1 MSDQIQSR
9 VDEDGNV
16 FVVDVNGERL
26 IGQYPDVT
34 PEEAIAFF
42 ERKFTDTNSSL
53 VLIEQRLK
61 RKASTKELSESLK
74 KIQKAVEEKAGIGN
88 YEALQVRID
97 TINKEISLLA
107 ESESAEKTL
116 AVEKSRAER
125 EQIVSEI
132 EKLAAQDPAK
142 IQWKKTTADVDALF
156 ASWQNLQKTGPRLP
170 KAEADE
176 LWKRF
181 RTARQ
186 TLDKLRRNFFSSLD
200 SQSKEAK
207 LVKEQ
212 LITQAEKL
220 DATSSSSV
228 AAYRELLEKWKKA
241 PRAGKKTDDA
251 LWDRFK
257 ACGDKLYQAKKEADT
272 AEDESYA
279 GNLDVKLAIL
289 VEAEKLTS
297 AEDPVSARA
306 ELNNLQKKWEKAG
319 KVPRAH
325 FKSTEDRMKKVEFAV
340 KKLEEK
346 HWQDSNPE
354 KIARSE
360 GLAGQ
365 IEEKIDKL
373 TSELLV
379 AQKDN
384 NVSKIAELE
393 SAISTQK
400 EWLDVLK

>member
-42 ERKFTDTNSSL
+42 ERKFNDTNSSL
-53 VLIEQRLK
+53 VIIEQRLK
-61 RKASTKELSESLK
+61 RKASTKELTESLK
-74 KIQKAVEEKAGIGN
+74 KVQKAVEEKTGIGN

-97 TINKEISLLA
+97 AIHQEIKLLA
-107 ESESAEKTL
+107 ETESAEKTL
-116 AVEKSRAER
+116 AVEKARADR
-125 EQIVSEI
+125 ELIVTEI

-142 IQWKKTTADVDALF
+142 IQWKKTTADADALF
-156 ASWQNLQKTGPRLP
+156 AAWQNLQKTGPRIP
-170 KAEADE
+170 KTEADE

-186 TLDKLRRNFFSSLD
+186 TLDKLRRNFFASLD

-207 LVKEQ
+207 SVKEQ
-212 LITQAEKL
+212 LISQAEKL

-279 GNLDVKLAIL
+279 GNLDVKLGIL
-289 VEAEKLTS
+289 AEAEKLTS
-297 AEDPVSARA
+297 SEDPVSARA

-325 FKSTEDRMKKVEFAV
+325 FKSTEDRMKKVELAV

-365 IEEKIDKL
+365 IEEKIEKL
-373 TSELLV
+373 TAELLI
-379 AQKDN
+379 AKKEN
-384 NVSKIAELE
+384 NVSQIAEIE
-393 SAISTQK
+393 SAITTQK

>member
-1 MSDQIQSR
+1 MSVQIQSR

-26 IGQYPDVT
+26 IGQYPDVS
-34 PEEAIAFF
+34 PAEAIAFF

-53 VLIEQRLK
+53 VIIEQRLK
-61 RKASTKELSESLK
+61 RKASTKELTESLK
-74 KIQKAVEEKAGIGN
+74 KVQKAVEEKAGIGN
-88 YEALQVRID
+88 YDALQVRID
-97 TINKEISLLA
+97 TVLKEISLLA

-116 AVEKSRAER
+116 AVEKARADR
-125 EQIVSEI
+125 EQIVTEI

-156 ASWQNLQKTGPRLP
+156 TSWQNLQKTGPRLP

-186 TLDKLRRNFFSSLD
+186 TLDKLRKNFFASLD

-207 LVKEQ
+207 SVKEQ
-212 LITQAEKL
+212 LITQAEML
-220 DATSSSSV
+220 DATSSSSI

-289 VEAEKLTS
+289 AEAEKLTS

-400 EWLDVLK
+400 EWLNVLK

>member
-26 IGQYPDVT
+26 IGQYPDVS
-34 PEEAIAFF
+34 PVEAIAFF

-53 VLIEQRLK
+53 VIIEQRLK
-61 RKASTKELSESLK
+61 RKASTKELTESLK
-74 KIQKAVEEKAGIGN
+74 KVQKAVEEKAGIGN
-88 YEALQVRID
+88 YDALQVRID
-97 TINKEISLLA
+97 TVLKEISLLA

-116 AVEKSRAER
+116 AVEKARADR
-125 EQIVSEI
+125 EQIVTEI
-132 EKLAAQDPAK
+132 EKLADQDPAK

-156 ASWQNLQKTGPRLP
+156 ASWQNLQKSGPRLP

-186 TLDKLRRNFFSSLD
+186 TLDKLRRNFFASLD

-207 LVKEQ
+207 SVKEQ
-212 LITQAEKL
+212 LITQAEML
-220 DATSSSSV
+220 DATSSSSI

-289 VEAEKLTS
+289 AEAEKLTS

-325 FKSTEDRMKKVEFAV
+325 FKSTEDRMRKVEFAV

-393 SAISTQK
+393 SAISTQQ
-400 EWLDVLK
+400 EWLNVLK

>member
-26 IGQYPDVT
+26 IGQYPDVS
-34 PEEAIAFF
+34 PAEAIAFF

-53 VLIEQRLK
+53 VIIEQRLK
-61 RKASTKELSESLK
+61 RKASTKELTESLK
-74 KIQKAVEEKAGIGN
+74 KVQKAVEEKAGIGN
-88 YEALQVRID
+88 YDALQVRID
-97 TINKEISLLA
+97 TVLKEISLLA

-116 AVEKSRAER
+116 AVEKARADR
-125 EQIVSEI
+125 EQIVTKI

-156 ASWQNLQKTGPRLP
+156 TSWQNLQKTGPRLP

-186 TLDKLRRNFFSSLD
+186 TLDKLRRNFFASLD

-207 LVKEQ
+207 SVKEQ
-212 LITQAEKL
+212 LITQAEML
-220 DATSSSSV
+220 DATSSSSI

-289 VEAEKLTS
+289 AEAEKLTS

-306 ELNNLQKKWEKAG
+306 ELNKLQRKWEKAG

-325 FKSTEDRMKKVEFAV
+325 FKSTEDRMKKVEFAI

-400 EWLDVLK
+400 EWLNVLK

>member
-97 TINKEISLLA
+97 TVHKEISLLA

>member
-26 IGQYPDVT
+26 IGQYPDVS
-34 PEEAIAFF
+34 PAEAIAFF

-61 RKASTKELSESLK
+61 RKASTKELTESLK
-74 KIQKAVEEKAGIGN
+74 KVQKAVEEKAGIGN
-88 YEALQVRID
+88 YDALQVRID
-97 TINKEISLLA
+97 TIHKEISLLA

-116 AVEKSRAER
+116 AVEKARADR
-125 EQIVSEI
+125 EQIVTEI

-156 ASWQNLQKTGPRLP
+156 ASWQNLQKSGPRLP

-186 TLDKLRRNFFSSLD
+186 TLDKLRRNFFASLD

-207 LVKEQ
+207 SVKEQ
-212 LITQAEKL
+212 LITQAEML
-220 DATSSSSV
+220 DATSSSSI

-289 VEAEKLTS
+289 AEAEKLTS

-400 EWLDVLK
+400 EWLNVLK

>member
-34 PEEAIAFF
+34 PEEAIGFF
-42 ERKFTDTNSSL
+42 ERKFNDTNSSL
-53 VLIEQRLK
+53 VIIEQRLK
-61 RKASTKELSESLK
+61 RKASTKELTESLK
-74 KIQKAVEEKAGIGN
+74 KVQKAVEEKAGIGN
-88 YEALQVRID
+88 YDALQVRIE
-97 TINKEISLLA
+97 TMHKEITLLA
-107 ESESAEKTL
+107 ESESADKTL
-116 AVEKSRAER
+116 AVEKARADR
-125 EQIVSEI
+125 EHIVAEI
-132 EKLAAQDPAK
+132 EKIAAQDPAK
-142 IQWKKTTADVDALF
+142 IQWKKTTADVDELF
-156 ASWQNLQKTGPRLP
+156 SSWQNLQKTGPRLP

-186 TLDKLRRNFFSSLD
+186 KLDKLRRNYFASLD

-207 LVKEQ
+207 SVKEQ
-212 LITQAEKL
+212 LISQAEKL

-257 ACGDKLYQAKKEADT
+257 AIGDKLYQAKKEADT

-279 GNLDVKLAIL
+279 GNLDVKLSIL
-289 VEAEKLTS
+289 ADAEKLTS
-297 AEDPVSARA
+297 SEDPVLARA

-325 FKSTEDRMKKVEFAV
+325 FKSTEDRMKKVEFAI

-373 TSELLV
+373 IAELLI
-379 AQKDN
+379 AQKEN
-384 NVSKIAELE
+384 NVSHIAELE

>member
-34 PEEAIAFF
+34 PEEAIGFF
-42 ERKFTDTNSSL
+42 ERKFNDTNSSL
-53 VLIEQRLK
+53 VIIEQRLK
-61 RKASTKELSESLK
+61 RKASTKELTESLK
-74 KIQKAVEEKAGIGN
+74 KVQKAVEEKAGIGN
-88 YEALQVRID
+88 YDALQVRIE
-97 TINKEISLLA
+97 TIHKEITLLA
-107 ESESAEKTL
+107 ESESADKTL
-116 AVEKSRAER
+116 AVEKARADR
-125 EQIVSEI
+125 EHIVAEI
-132 EKLAAQDPAK
+132 EKIAAQDPAK
-142 IQWKKTTADVDALF
+142 IQWKKTTADVDELF
-156 ASWQNLQKTGPRLP
+156 SSWQNLQKTGPRLP

-186 TLDKLRRNFFSSLD
+186 KLDKLRRNFFASLD

-207 LVKEQ
+207 SVKEQ
-212 LITQAEKL
+212 LISQAEKL

-251 LWDRFK
+251 FWDRFK
-257 ACGDKLYQAKKEADT
+257 AIGDKLYQAKKEADT

-279 GNLDVKLAIL
+279 GNLDVKLSIL
-289 VEAEKLTS
+289 ADAEKLTS
-297 AEDPVSARA
+297 SEDPVLARA

-325 FKSTEDRMKKVEFAV
+325 FKSTEDRMKKVEFAI

-373 TSELLV
+373 TAELLI
-379 AQKDN
+379 AQKEN
-384 NVSKIAELE
+384 NVSHIAELE

>member
-26 IGQYPDVT
+26 IGQYPDVS
-34 PEEAIAFF
+34 PAEAIAFF

-53 VLIEQRLK
+53 VIIEQRLK
-61 RKASTKELSESLK
+61 RKASTKELTESLK
-74 KIQKAVEEKAGIGN
+74 KVQKAVEEKAGIGN
-88 YEALQVRID
+88 YDALQVRID
-97 TINKEISLLA
+97 TVLKEISLLA

-116 AVEKSRAER
+116 AVEKARADR
-125 EQIVSEI
+125 EQIVTEI

-156 ASWQNLQKTGPRLP
+156 TSWQNLQKTGPRLP

-207 LVKEQ
+207 SVKEQ

-220 DATSSSSV
+220 DATSTSSV

-289 VEAEKLTS
+289 AEAEKLTS

-400 EWLDVLK
+400 EWLNVLK

>member
-42 ERKFTDTNSSL
+42 ERKFNDTNSSL
-53 VLIEQRLK
+53 VIIEQRLK
-61 RKASTKELSESLK
+61 RKASTKELTESLK
-74 KIQKAVEEKAGIGN
+74 KVQKAVEEKTGIGN

-97 TINKEISLLA
+97 AIHQEIKLLA
-107 ESESAEKTL
+107 ETESAEKTL
-116 AVEKSRAER
+116 AVEKARADR
-125 EQIVSEI
+125 ELIVTEI

-142 IQWKKTTADVDALF
+142 IQWKKTTADADALF
-156 ASWQNLQKTGPRLP
+156 AAWQNLQKTGPRLP
-170 KAEADE
+170 KTEADE

-186 TLDKLRRNFFSSLD
+186 TLDKLRRNFFASLD

-207 LVKEQ
+207 SVKEQ
-212 LITQAEKL
+212 LISQAEKL

-279 GNLDVKLAIL
+279 GNLDVKLGIL
-289 VEAEKLTS
+289 AEAEKLTS
-297 AEDPVSARA
+297 SEDPASARA

-325 FKSTEDRMKKVEFAV
+325 FKSTEDRMKKVELAV

-346 HWQDSNPE
+346 QWQDSNPE

-373 TSELLV
+373 TVDLLI
-379 AQKDN
+379 AKKEN
-384 NVSKIAELE
+384 NVSQIAEIE

-400 EWLDVLK
+400 EWLEVLK

>member
-26 IGQYPDVT
+26 IGQYPDVS
-34 PEEAIAFF
+34 PAEAIAFF

-53 VLIEQRLK
+53 VIIEQRLK
-61 RKASTKELSESLK
+61 RKASTKELTESLK
-74 KIQKAVEEKAGIGN
+74 KVQKAVEEKAGIGN
-88 YEALQVRID
+88 YDALQVRID
-97 TINKEISLLA
+97 TVLKEISLLA

-116 AVEKSRAER
+116 AVEKARADR
-125 EQIVSEI
+125 EQIVTEI

-156 ASWQNLQKTGPRLP
+156 TSWQNLQKTGPRLP

-186 TLDKLRRNFFSSLD
+186 TLDKLRRNFFASLD

-207 LVKEQ
+207 SVKEQ
-212 LITQAEKL
+212 LITQAEML
-220 DATSSSSV
+220 DATSSSSI

-289 VEAEKLTS
+289 AEAEKLTS

-325 FKSTEDRMKKVEFAV
+325 FKSTEDRMRKVEFAV

-393 SAISTQK
+393 SAISTQQ
-400 EWLDVLK
+400 EWLNVLK

>member
-26 IGQYPDVT
+26 IGQYPDVS
-34 PEEAIAFF
+34 PAEAIAFF

-53 VLIEQRLK
+53 VIIEQRLK
-61 RKASTKELSESLK
+61 RKASTKELTESLK
-74 KIQKAVEEKAGIGN
+74 KVQKAVEEKAGIGN
-88 YEALQVRID
+88 YDALQVRID
-97 TINKEISLLA
+97 TIHKEISLLA

-116 AVEKSRAER
+116 AVEKARADR
-125 EQIVSEI
+125 EQIVTEI

-156 ASWQNLQKTGPRLP
+156 ASWQNLQKSGPRLP

-186 TLDKLRRNFFSSLD
+186 TLDKLRRNFFASLD

-207 LVKEQ
+207 SVKEQ
-212 LITQAEKL
+212 LITQAEML
-220 DATSSSSV
+220 DATSSSSI

-289 VEAEKLTS
+289 AEAEKLTS

-325 FKSTEDRMKKVEFAV
+325 FKSTEDRMRKVEFAV

-393 SAISTQK
+393 SAISTQQ
-400 EWLDVLK
+400 EWLNVLK

>member
-1 MSDQIQSR
+1 MSDQIQTR

-34 PEEAIAFF
+34 PDEAIAFF
-42 ERKFTDTNSSL
+42 ERKFNDTNSSL
-53 VLIEQRLK
+53 VIIEQRLK
-61 RKASTKELSESLK
+61 RKASTKELIESLK
-74 KIQKAVEEKAGIGN
+74 KVQKAVEEKAGIGN
-88 YEALQVRID
+88 YDALQVRID
-97 TINKEISLLA
+97 TVHKDISLLA

-116 AVEKSRAER
+116 AVEKARADR
-125 EQIVSEI
+125 EHIVTEI
-132 EKLAAQDPAK
+132 EKLAAQDPTK
-142 IQWKKTTADVDALF
+142 IQWKKTSADVDKLF
-156 ASWQNLQKTGPRLP
+156 ASWQNLQKSGPRLP
-170 KAEADE
+170 KTEADE

-186 TLDKLRRNFFSSLD
+186 TLDKLRRNFFASLD

-207 LVKEQ
+207 SVKEE

-220 DATSSSSV
+220 DATSSTSV

-289 VEAEKLTS
+289 AEAEKLTS

-325 FKSTEDRMKKVEFAV
+325 FKSTEDRMKKVELAV

-373 TSELLV
+373 TSELIV

-384 NVSKIAELE
+384 NVSQIAELE

-400 EWLDVLK
+400 EWLNVLK

>member
-42 ERKFTDTNSSL
+42 ERKFNDTNSSL
-53 VLIEQRLK
+53 VIIEQRLK
-61 RKASTKELSESLK
+61 RKASTKELTESLK
-74 KIQKAVEEKAGIGN
+74 KVQKAVEEKTGIGN

-97 TINKEISLLA
+97 AIHQEIKLLA
-107 ESESAEKTL
+107 ETESAEKTL
-116 AVEKSRAER
+116 AVEKARADR
-125 EQIVSEI
+125 EHIVTEI
-132 EKLAAQDPAK
+132 EKIAAQDPAK

-170 KAEADE
+170 KTEADE

-186 TLDKLRRNFFSSLD
+186 TLDKLRRNFFASLD

-207 LVKEQ
+207 SVKEQ
-212 LITQAEKL
+212 LISQAEKL

-279 GNLDVKLAIL
+279 GNLDVKLGIL
-289 VEAEKLTS
+289 AEAEKLTS
-297 AEDPVSARA
+297 SEDPVSARA

-325 FKSTEDRMKKVEFAV
+325 FKSTEDRMKKVELAV

-373 TSELLV
+373 TVDLLI
-379 AQKDN
+379 AKKEN
-384 NVSKIAELE
+384 NVSQIAEIE

>member
-42 ERKFTDTNSSL
+42 ERKFNDTNSSL
-53 VLIEQRLK
+53 VIIEQRLK
-61 RKASTKELSESLK
+61 RKASTKELTESLK
-74 KIQKAVEEKAGIGN
+74 KVQKAVEEKTGIGN

-97 TINKEISLLA
+97 AIHQEIKLLA
-107 ESESAEKTL
+107 ETESAEKTL
-116 AVEKSRAER
+116 AVEKARADR
-125 EQIVSEI
+125 EHIVTEI

-142 IQWKKTTADVDALF
+142 IQWKKTTADADALF
-156 ASWQNLQKTGPRLP
+156 AAWQNLQKTGPRLP
-170 KAEADE
+170 KTEADE

-186 TLDKLRRNFFSSLD
+186 TLDKLRRNFFASLD

-207 LVKEQ
+207 SVKEQ
-212 LITQAEKL
+212 LISQAEKL

-279 GNLDVKLAIL
+279 GNLDVKLGIL
-289 VEAEKLTS
+289 AEAEKITS
-297 AEDPVSARA
+297 SEDPVSARA
-306 ELNNLQKKWEKAG
+306 ELNNLQNKWEKAG

-325 FKSTEDRMKKVEFAV
+325 FKSTEDRMKKVELAV

-365 IEEKIDKL
+365 IEEKIEKL
-373 TSELLV
+373 TAELLI
-379 AQKDN
+379 AKKEN
-384 NVSKIAELE
+384 NVSQIAEIE
-393 SAISTQK
+393 SAITTQK

>member
-26 IGQYPDVT
+26 IGQYPDVS
-34 PEEAIAFF
+34 PAEAIAFF

-53 VLIEQRLK
+53 VIIEQRLK
-61 RKASTKELSESLK
+61 RKASTKELTESLK
-74 KIQKAVEEKAGIGN
+74 KVQKAVEEKAGIGN
-88 YEALQVRID
+88 YDALQVRID
-97 TINKEISLLA
+97 TIHKEISLLA

-116 AVEKSRAER
+116 AVEKARADR
-125 EQIVSEI
+125 EQIVTEI
-132 EKLAAQDPAK
+132 EKLADQDPAK

-156 ASWQNLQKTGPRLP
+156 TSWQNLQKTGPRLP

-186 TLDKLRRNFFSSLD
+186 TLDKLRRIFFASLD

-207 LVKEQ
+207 SVKEQ
-212 LITQAEKL
+212 LITQAEML
-220 DATSSSSV
+220 DATSSSSI
-228 AAYRELLEKWKKA
+228 AAYRELLEKWMKA

-279 GNLDVKLAIL
+279 GNLDAKLAIL
-289 VEAEKLTS
+289 AEAEKLIS

-306 ELNNLQKKWEKAG
+306 ELNNLQRKWEKAG

-325 FKSTEDRMKKVEFAV
+325 FKSTEDRMKKVEFAI

-393 SAISTQK
+393 SAISTQQ
-400 EWLDVLK
+400 EWLNVLK

>member
-1 MSDQIQSR
+1 MSEHIQSR
-9 VDEDGNV
+9 VDEHGNV

-42 ERKFTDTNSSL
+42 ERKFNDTNSSL
-53 VLIEQRLK
+53 VIIEQRLK
-61 RKASTKELSESLK
+61 RKASTKELSESLRK
-74 KIQKAVEEKAGIGN
+74 VQKAVEEKAGIGN
-88 YEALQVRID
+88 YDALQIRID
-97 TINKEISLLA
+97 AVQQNIAQLA
-107 ESESAEKTL
+107 ESETAEKSL
-116 AVEKSRAER
+116 AVEKARAER
-125 EQIVSEI
+125 EKIVSDI
-132 EKLAAQDPAK
+132 EKIAAQDPAK
-142 IQWKKTTADVDALF
+142 IQWKKTTADVDKLF

-186 TLDKLRRNFFSSLD
+186 TLDKLRRNFFASLD

-207 LVKEQ
+207 SAKEE
-212 LITQAEKL
+212 LIAQAEKL

-228 AAYRELLEKWKKA
+228 SSYRELLEKWKKA
-241 PRAGKKTDDA
+241 PRAGKKADDA

-257 ACGDKLYQAKKEADT
+257 AVGDKLYQAKKEADT

-279 GNLDVKLAIL
+279 GNLDVKLEIL
-289 VEAEKLTS
+289 AEAETLIS
-297 AEDPVSARA
+297 SSDPVAARS
-306 ELNNLQKKWEKAG
+306 ELNKLQKKWEKAG
-319 KVPRAH
+319 KVPRVH
-325 FKSTEDRMKKVEFAV
+325 FKSTEDRMKKVELAV
-340 KKLEEK
+340 KKLEEQ

-354 KIARSE
+354 KIARSQ

-373 TSELLV
+373 KAELSV

-384 NVSKIAELE
+384 NTSKIAELE
-393 SAISTQK
+393 SAIATQK
-400 EWLDVLK
+400 EWLNVLK

>member
-42 ERKFTDTNSSL
+42 ERKFNDTNSSL
-53 VLIEQRLK
+53 VIIEQRLK
-61 RKASTKELSESLK
+61 RKASTKELTESLK
-74 KIQKAVEEKAGIGN
+74 KVQKAVEDKTGIGN

-97 TINKEISLLA
+97 AIHQEIKLLA
-107 ESESAEKTL
+107 ETESAEKTL
-116 AVEKSRAER
+116 AVEKARADR
-125 EQIVSEI
+125 EHIVTEI

-170 KAEADE
+170 KTEADE

-186 TLDKLRRNFFSSLD
+186 TLDKLRRNFFASLD

-207 LVKEQ
+207 SVKEQ
-212 LITQAEKL
+212 LISQAEKL

-241 PRAGKKTDDA
+241 PRASKKTDDA

-279 GNLDVKLAIL
+279 GNLDVKLGIL
-289 VEAEKLTS
+289 AEAEKLTS
-297 AEDPVSARA
+297 SEDPVSARA

-325 FKSTEDRMKKVEFAV
+325 FKSTEDRMKKVELAV

-373 TSELLV
+373 TVDLLI
-379 AQKDN
+379 AKKEN
-384 NVSKIAELE
+384 NVSQIAEIE

>member
-42 ERKFTDTNSSL
+42 ERKFNDTNSSL
-53 VLIEQRLK
+53 VIIEQRLK
-61 RKASTKELSESLK
+61 RKASTKELTESLK
-74 KIQKAVEEKAGIGN
+74 KVQKAVEEKTGIGN

-97 TINKEISLLA
+97 AIHQEIKLLA
-107 ESESAEKTL
+107 ETESAEKTL
-116 AVEKSRAER
+116 AVEKARADR
-125 EQIVSEI
+125 EHIVTEI

-170 KAEADE
+170 KTEADE

-186 TLDKLRRNFFSSLD
+186 TLDKLRRNFFASLD

-207 LVKEQ
+207 SVKEQ
-212 LITQAEKL
+212 LISQAEKL

-279 GNLDVKLAIL
+279 GNLDVKLGIL
-289 VEAEKLTS
+289 AEAEKLTS
-297 AEDPVSARA
+297 SEDPVSARA

-325 FKSTEDRMKKVEFAV
+325 FKSTEDRMKKVELAV

-373 TSELLV
+373 TVDLLI
-379 AQKDN
+379 AKKEN
-384 NVSKIAELE
+384 NVSQIAEIE

>member
-16 FVVDVNGERL
+16 FVVDINGERL

-42 ERKFTDTNSSL
+42 ERKFNDTNSSL
-53 VLIEQRLK
+53 VIIEQRLK
-61 RKASTKELSESLK
+61 RKASTKELAESLK
-74 KIQKAVEEKAGIGN
+74 KVQKAVEEKSGIGN
-88 YEALQVRID
+88 YEALQVRIE
-97 TINKEISLLA
+97 TIHKEITLLA
-107 ESESAEKTL
+107 ESETADKTL
-116 AVEKSRAER
+116 AVEKARADR
-125 EQIVSEI
+125 EHIVTEI

-170 KAEADE
+170 KTEADE

-186 TLDKLRRNFFSSLD
+186 TLDKLRRNFFAALD

-207 LVKEQ
+207 SVKEQ

-220 DATSSSSV
+220 DATSSSSA

-272 AEDESYA
+272 AEDESFA
-279 GNLDVKLAIL
+279 GNLDVKLDIL
-289 VEAEKLTS
+289 TEAEKLTTS
-297 AEDPVSARA
+297 EDPVSARV

-325 FKSTEDRMKKVEFAV
+325 FKSTEDRMKKVEFAI

-373 TSELLV
+373 TAELLV

-384 NVSKIAELE
+384 NVSQIAELE

>member
-16 FVVDVNGERL
+16 FVVEINGERL

-42 ERKFTDTNSSL
+42 ERKFKDTNSSL
-53 VLIEQRLK
+53 VIIEQRLK
-61 RKASTKELSESLK
+61 RKASTKELTESLK
-74 KIQKAVEEKAGIGN
+74 KVQKAVEEKTGIGN
-88 YEALQVRID
+88 YDALQVRID
-97 TINKEISLLA
+97 TIRKEISLLA

-116 AVEKSRAER
+116 AVEKARADR
-125 EQIVSEI
+125 EHIVIEI

-142 IQWKKTTADVDALF
+142 IQWKKTTAQVDALF
-156 ASWQNLQKTGPRLP
+156 SSWQNLQKTGPRLA
-170 KAEADE
+170 KTEADE

-186 TLDKLRRNFFSSLD
+186 TLDKLRRNFFASLD

-207 LVKEQ
+207 SVKEQ
-212 LITQAEKL
+212 LIAQAEKL

-257 ACGDKLYQAKKEADT
+257 ASGDKLYQAKKEADT

-279 GNLDVKLAIL
+279 GNLDIKLAIL
-289 VEAEKLTS
+289 SEAEKLTS

-325 FKSTEDRMKKVEFAV
+325 FKSTEDRMKKVELAV

-373 TSELLV
+373 TTELLV

-384 NVSKIAELE
+384 NVTKVAELE

>member
-1 MSDQIQSR
+1 MSEHIQSR
-9 VDEDGNV
+9 VDEHGNV
-16 FVVDVNGERL
+16 FAVDVNGERL

-42 ERKFTDTNSSL
+42 ERKFNDTNSSL
-53 VLIEQRLK
+53 VIIEQRLK
-61 RKASTKELSESLK
+61 RKASTKELSESLRK
-74 KIQKAVEEKAGIGN
+74 VQKAVEEKAGIGN
-88 YEALQVRID
+88 YDALQIRID
-97 TINKEISLLA
+97 AVQQNIAQLA
-107 ESESAEKTL
+107 ESETAEKSL
-116 AVEKSRAER
+116 AVEKARAER
-125 EQIVSEI
+125 EKIVSDI
-132 EKLAAQDPAK
+132 EKIAAQDPAK
-142 IQWKKTTADVDALF
+142 IQWKKTTADVDKLF
-156 ASWQNLQKTGPRLP
+156 ASWQDLQKTGPRLP

-186 TLDKLRRNFFSSLD
+186 TLDKLRRHFFASLD

-207 LVKEQ
+207 SAKEE
-212 LITQAEKL
+212 LIAQAEKL

-228 AAYRELLEKWKKA
+228 SSYRELLEKWKKA
-241 PRAGKKTDDA
+241 PRAGKKADDA

-257 ACGDKLYQAKKEADT
+257 AVGDKLYQAKKEADT

-279 GNLDVKLAIL
+279 GNLDVKLEIL
-289 VEAEKLTS
+289 AEAETLIS
-297 AEDPVSARA
+297 SSDPVAARS
-306 ELNNLQKKWEKAG
+306 ELNKLQKKWEKAG
-319 KVPRAH
+319 KVPRVH
-325 FKSTEDRMKKVEFAV
+325 FKSTEDRMKKVELAV
-340 KKLEEK
+340 KKLEEQ

-373 TSELLV
+373 KAELSV

-384 NVSKIAELE
+384 NTSKIAELE
-393 SAISTQK
+393 SAIATQK
-400 EWLDVLK
+400 EWLNVLK

>member
-26 IGQYPDVT
+26 IGQYPDVS
-34 PEEAIAFF
+34 PAEAIAFF

-53 VLIEQRLK
+53 VIIEQRLK
-61 RKASTKELSESLK
+61 RKASTKELTESLK
-74 KIQKAVEEKAGIGN
+74 KVQKAVEEKAGIGN
-88 YEALQVRID
+88 YDALQVRID
-97 TINKEISLLA
+97 TVLKEISLLA

-116 AVEKSRAER
+116 AVEKARADR
-125 EQIVSEI
+125 EQIVTEI

-156 ASWQNLQKTGPRLP
+156 TSWQNLQKTGPRLP

-186 TLDKLRRNFFSSLD
+186 TLDKLRRNFFASLD

-207 LVKEQ
+207 SVKEQ
-212 LITQAEKL
+212 LITQAEML
-220 DATSSSSV
+220 DATSSSSI

-289 VEAEKLTS
+289 AEAEKLTS

-306 ELNNLQKKWEKAG
+306 ELNNLQRKWEKAG

-325 FKSTEDRMKKVEFAV
+325 FKSTEDRMKKVEFAI

-400 EWLDVLK
+400 EWLNVLK